1 MKAFRTSPGPG
12 NPGVRRKRGEVGS
25 RSLAP
30 LINNRKEPS
39 MNFSLDRP
47 SGPGGSPRETSPAP
61 SRRFF
66 WALALLAAFFWGL
79 GVLPLAAAEAP
90 SLFDQVQE
98 HQLKNGLKV
107 LLLKESRAPI
117 ISLQLWYRVGSR
129 NENLGK
135 TGISHLTEHLMFK
148 GTAKYAPKFFSREV
162 QKVGGSDNAF
172 TSRNY
177 TAYFENG
184 PKDQLRHW
192 LEMEADRMRGV
203 NVDDKG
209 FTTEKQVVI
218 EERRL
223 RTEDD
228 PVDFMQEATLAA
240 AFEAHPYQWPV
251 IGWLHDVESISL
263 EDFRNY
269 YHRYYLPN
277 NCTIVL
283 VGDFD
288 AAQALKDIEETFGQL
303 PPGPEPP
310 KVTAKE
316 PKQYGERRVLVHRE
330 AQFPALLL
338 AYHVPNWQDPDAYP
352 LELLSRILSQGRSS
366 RLYQNLVYK
375 QKLALAAG
383 SDYDLDTT
391 DPFLFMLYGQPM
403 PGKTV
408 AQLEA
413 ALEAEVKKL
422 QQDLVDEAELTKA
435 KNQVSAHFYMAM
447 DSLFYRGMVLGRTET
462 VARWTLLK
470 EFIPKIQQVT
480 REDVRR
486 VAQKYLVANNRT
498 VGILV
503 PVKDGQPKARR
514 SRPGGEIH

>member
-1 MKAFRTSPGPG
+1 
-12 NPGVRRKRGEVGS
+12 
-25 RSLAP
+25 
-30 LINNRKEPS
+30 
-39 MNFSLDRP
+39 
-47 SGPGGSPRETSPAP
+47 
-61 SRRFF
+61 
-66 WALALLAAFFWGL
+66 
-79 GVLPLAAAEAP
+79 
-90 SLFDQVQE
+90 
-98 HQLKNGLKV
+98 
-107 LLLKESRAPI
+107 
-117 ISLQLWYRVGSR
+117 
-129 NENLGK
+129 
-135 TGISHLTEHLMFK
+135 
-148 GTAKYAPKFFSREV
+148 
-162 QKVGGSDNAF
+162 
-172 TSRNY
+172 
-177 TAYFENG
+177 
-184 PKDQLRHW
+184 
-192 LEMEADRMRGV
+192 MRGL
-203 NVDDKG
+203 NVDEKA
-209 FTTEKQVVI
+209 FTTEKQVVL

-228 PVDFMQEATLAA
+228 PVDFMQEAALAA

-263 EDFRNY
+263 DDFRNY

-277 NCTIVL
+277 NCTIVV

-288 AAQALKDIEETFGQL
+288 PAQALKDIEETFGNL

-383 SDYDLDTT
+383 ADYNLDTT
-391 DPFLFMLYGQPM
+391 DPFLFMAYGQPM

-413 ALEAEVKKL
+413 ALEAEVKRM
-422 QQDLVDEAELTKA
+422 QQDLVDDAELTKA
-435 KNQVSAHFYMAM
+435 KNQVTATFYMAM

-462 VARWTLLK
+462 AARWTLLK

-503 PVKDGQPKARR
+503 PVKDGKPKA
-514 SRPGGEIH
+514 SRLQPGREIH